1 MSSRVADRTQKICT
15 GGDLAPRRRVLRIH
29 HECRGD
35 DCYYSTWPD
44 QRQRLETE
52 VVVHRMIAQV
62 MHGSCNFA
70 PENGT
75 LPTTASNVSSGSGV
89 FLESA
94 AVFLVQEALT
104 NVVKHVGPSA
114 RAEVTVDRCQD
125 RLVVE
130 VRDFG
135 SALASRK
142 ATGSGLGLHNM
153 RERAALVG
161 GTLRAGPSAT
171 GFLVQLVIPLGA
183 GVHGQYALQKR

>member
-1 MSSRVADRTQKICT
+1 VALQAGVAEYVLSSDPTAARTAIVNA
-15 GGDLAPRRRVLRIH
+15 GAAGREAINDLGRVLDALRDTSDPAPMQPQPVLA
-29 HECRGD
+29 EL
-35 DCYYSTWPD
+35 P
-44 QRQRLETE
+44 RLVDRFKT
-52 VVVHRMIAQV
+52 
-62 MHGSCNFA
+62 
-70 PENGT
+70 
-75 LPTTASNVSSGSGV
+75 SGV
-89 FLESA
+89 EVTLVVTDAEDVPPSVQMTAFRI
-94 AVFLVQEALT
+94 VQEALT